1 MPEALLRDE
10 TMTGRPLTSW
20 RLPDLPD
27 RMTARALLRLR
38 VRDEVA
44 RHNATGT
51 DLFQGLVR
59 PTRATETT
67 RGFRLPP
74 GHHLDWVA
82 QADTAC
88 EAFGHNAFVMLT
100 PTRQIETLDD
110 LIDLRHENEVT
121 FIRLTPL
128 VGG

>member
-10 TMTGRPLTSW
+10 TMTGRPLKSW

-27 RMTARALLRLR
+27 HMTARELLRLR

-44 RHNATGT
+44 RHNAADTAV
-51 DLFQGLVR
+51 FHSLVR
-59 PTRATETT
+59 PTDAGHR
-67 RGFRLPP
+67 PP
-74 GHHLDWVA
+74 GHHLEWTTE
-82 QADTAC
+82 ADVAC

-100 PTRQIETLDD
+100 PTRQVESLDD
-110 LIDLRHENEVT
+110 VIDLRHEPEVT